1 MEAAVHCIFN
11 FRIIFS
17 PQSKEKY
24 LSSIPDLLR
33 LAVSSLHSVPSF
45 CTSNFIFNNNTQFQ
59 MVCKHHLNTCLI
71 KSCNNKISFL
81 FCLWRSKI
89 ASDRFLAIP
98 GKVFTGR
105 PVVTHRKKSWTH
117 PAGEGAIWTYSTPK
131 EAAQAQKLLSLQ
143 WLPLYEPRVSPPW
156 VHLFWALGEHRCKQC
171 ACAPWASHTS
181 SPGAQSSV
189 QVLTWQFPYVVV
201 CQ

>member
-17 PQSKEKY
+17 LQSKEKY
-24 LSSIPDLLR
+24 LRSIPDLLR

-89 ASDRFLAIP
+89 ASGGFFRIL
-98 GKVFTGR
+98 GKVFVGR
-105 PVVTHRKKSWTH
+105 PTVMYTKKNRTH
-117 PAGEGAIWTYSTPK
+117 PTGEGALWPCSIPTQ
-131 EAAQAQKLLSLQ
+131 EAAQVQDKLFSLCLALRLTFFLLTFPMVKYMPFLSLQ
-143 WLPLYEPRVSPPW
+143 IY
-156 VHLFWALGEHRCKQC
+156 FKILGRHSFDILNLKCFLC
-171 ACAPWASHTS
+171 YS
-181 SPGAQSSV
+181 
-189 QVLTWQFPYVVV
+189 
-201 CQ
+201 

>member
-59 MVCKHHLNTCLI
+59 IVCKHHLNTCLI

-89 ASDRFLAIP
+89 ASDGIP
-98 GKVFTGR
+98 GKVFVGR
-105 PVVTHRKKSWTH
+105 PTVMYTKKNRTH
-117 PAGEGAIWTYSTPK
+117 PTGEGALWPCSIPTQ
-131 EAAQAQKLLSLQ
+131 EAAQVGDKLFSL
-143 WLPLYEPRVSPPW
+143 WLALRLTFSYWLFPW
-156 VHLFWALGEHRCKQC
+156 
-171 ACAPWASHTS
+171 
-181 SPGAQSSV
+181 
-189 QVLTWQFPYVVV
+189 
-201 CQ
+201 